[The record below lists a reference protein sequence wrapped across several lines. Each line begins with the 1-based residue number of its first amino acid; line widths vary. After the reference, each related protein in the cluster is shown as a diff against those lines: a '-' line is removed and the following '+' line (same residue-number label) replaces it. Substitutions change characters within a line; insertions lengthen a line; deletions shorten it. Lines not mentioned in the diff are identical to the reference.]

1 MFEQDYVMRLIKET
15 IRAILKLLFR
25 IDTESPTTELL
36 QDAEDKCMLEK
47 LLDMVDEGRIN
58 EAENRIYEIT
68 ENGNLSYL
76 EVGLL
81 FYSYVNDK
89 EDAFL
94 EVYNFSRTEVKQGVK
109 ELASRYGLGGMA
121 EMFLIDL

>member
-36 QDAEDKCMLEK
+36 QDAEDKCMLEE